1 MGTIVAIH
9 RPHGGII
16 ACDDTEEKYF
26 FTKNAMLDIKKH

>member
-26 FTKNAMLDIKKH
+26 LQKMPCLI

>member
-16 ACDDTEEKYF
+16 ACEDTEEKYF
-26 FTKNAMLDIKKH
+26 FFTRIAMVMI